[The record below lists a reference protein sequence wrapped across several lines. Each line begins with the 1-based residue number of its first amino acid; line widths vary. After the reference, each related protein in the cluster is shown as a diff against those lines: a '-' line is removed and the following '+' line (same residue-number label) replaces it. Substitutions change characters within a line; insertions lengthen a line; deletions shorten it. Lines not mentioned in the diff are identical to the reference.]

1 MLGAP
6 CKSQSCSRASFPA
19 LGTVSLPMAGVWKQM
34 IFKIPSNSMIPSSP
48 ALLCSSR
55 LCHLPCPFLQGLPA
69 VILVLGISIF
79 FFFSQNPL
87 GSSLAFPTSFLKELC
102 VIPAQR
108 AGNISSAPRRKVQA
122 VLAPCTKPIQAAA
135 PWGFLEVS
143 SSARCLRLHKH

>member
-69 VILVLGISIF
+69 VMLVLGISIF
-79 FFFSQNPL
+79 FFFPKPTWLFSGFPNLFPQGAVCDPCSESWEHLLSPTQEGAGSAGPL
-87 GSSLAFPTSFLKELC
+87 HKAHPSCSSLGFSGGFQQCTLP
-102 VIPAQR
+102 
-108 AGNISSAPRRKVQA
+108 SA
-122 VLAPCTKPIQAAA
+122 
-135 PWGFLEVS
+135 S
-143 SSARCLRLHKH
+143 